1 MGNHISKTRKR
12 IKKRT
17 TSVKSGQPPPSSFT
31 TTQSTISDSTDG
43 HAGDT
48 KFDQARYDADQ
59 IQELHYLIKH
69 VFQRN
74 LLSPA
79 ADVLSVPGAQC
90 LDIGCGP
97 TATWLIGKPQTLH
110 MIDLT
115 LSLSLSLSR

>member
-1 MGNHISKTRKR
+1 MGNHISKSRKR
-12 IKKRT
+12 VKKRT
-17 TSVKSGQPPPSSFT
+17 TSVKSGRPAPASFT

-43 HAGDT
+43 HTGDT

-79 ADVLSVPGAQC
+79 GNVLSVPGAQC

-97 TATWLIGKPQTLH
+97 TATWLIGKSHTHLS
-110 MIDLT
+110 DLT
-115 LSLSLSLSR
+115 IDISLL